1 VLAAG
6 SALAY
11 AGVLAYAAIREPK
24 LAGLITGIGAV
35 GAVLLGFVLVRRM
48 DDLLPW
54 ALVLLG
60 GAYTLSLVLHGHGVD
75 GGAPLVA
82 AGLLVCAE
90 LAAWSLD
97 ERHAIAGD
105 RAVLIG
111 RATALG
117 ALVVASVAAAGL
129 IVALS
134 LAPGTGLAWT
144 VLGAAASVLAVAL
157 AVRLSQRAS

>member
-1 VLAAG
+1 MSTEG
-6 SALAY
+6 
-11 AGVLAYAAIREPK
+11 R
-24 LAGLITGIGAV
+24 
-35 GAVLLGFVLVRRM
+35 
-48 DDLLPW
+48 
-54 ALVLLG
+54 
-60 GAYTLSLVLHGHGVD
+60 LSSR
-75 GGAPLVA
+75 

-97 ERHAIAGD
+97 ERHAIAAD

-117 ALVVASVAAAGL
+117 ALVAASIAAAGL

-144 VLGAAASVLAVAL
+144 VLGAAAAVLAVAL
-157 AVRLSQRAS
+157 AVRLSQPPS